1 MLTHFEARTSSA
13 SLRGLRKMLQHVRQL
28 HFSVPRSINPGV
40 ECVRAVH
47 CGVNATPAAGSE
59 LRYLETGWS
68 GRFID
73 QTGAD
78 VESVYGG
85 QFQDDRGGLA
95 LKHDRRGLLSAANRG
110 PSAHRAALAVLS
122 T

>member
-1 MLTHFEARTSSA
+1 MRARCP
-13 SLRGLRKMLQHVRQL
+13 LRRERYSGSRQC
-28 HFSVPRSINPGV
+28 IWKQ
-40 ECVRAVH
+40 
-47 CGVNATPAAGSE
+47 
-59 LRYLETGWS
+59 TGWS

-85 QFQDDRGGLA
+85 QFQDDPGGLA